1 MKLVSRRP
9 RHRAGFTLIEM
20 IGVLAIIAILA
31 SMLIPRI
38 FSAINEARVTGTAFS
53 YNGLKSAA
61 ITYFGKHG
69 RIGGNGGT
77 NFTSTELTN
86 GVSNWDRTYLLPGG
100 FIEKAFE
107 STLAVS
113 ANVQVIAAPIAGTSV
128 TASNAAYD
136 LDGTGV
142 LPNNATGRV
151 VLQIVLTGVFE
162 EDARDLNQKL
172 DGTSLGT
179 TSGADLLGRVKYAA
193 ASGGLTDVYLYL
205 AHK

>member
-9 RHRAGFTLIEM
+9 RRRAGFTLIEM

-77 NFTSTELTN
+77 NFTAAQLTN

-100 FIEKAFE
+100 FIESDLVDPRYFSAANIKNRLE
-107 STLAVS
+107 SYLQMVEARR
-113 ANVQVIAAPIAGTSV
+113 AGGSREAR
-128 TASNAAYD
+128 AS
-136 LDGTGV
+136 
-142 LPNNATGRV
+142 
-151 VLQIVLTGVFE
+151 
-162 EDARDLNQKL
+162 
-172 DGTSLGT
+172 
-179 TSGADLLGRVKYAA
+179 
-193 ASGGLTDVYLYL
+193 
-205 AHK
+205 